1 MRYRIEPRTPSFG
14 ETMQNGVEQSAKS
27 AALITGGLVLG
38 GVALGAAA
46 VKSRRTRLK
55 LMGVLHFP
63 VSFFIAWMVL
73 FYPAIRILDVGSE
86 EGVDTFVSIL
96 PWIFLAAAI
105 ISIVWSILFIKRYVR
120 PKLEE
125 INDAEYAAAATERAA
140 QTGPE
145 IIYPPGYRP
154 Y

>member
-63 VSFFIAWMVL
+63 VSFFIASMVL
-73 FYPAIRILDVGSE
+73 VYPAIRILNAGSR
-86 EGVDTFVSIL
+86 EGVDTFC
-96 PWIFLAAAI
+96 PWCQTVGLQAFPKRSTSSRRNNIACEWNAA
-105 ISIVWSILFIKRYVR
+105 SSR
-120 PKLEE
+120 
-125 INDAEYAAAATERAA
+125 
-140 QTGPE
+140 
-145 IIYPPGYRP
+145 
-154 Y
+154 

>member
-63 VSFFIAWMVL
+63 VSFFIASMVL
-73 FYPAIRILDVGSE
+73 VYPAIRILNAGSR

-125 INDAEYAAAATERAA
+125 ISDAEYAAAAAERAA